1 MSPSAIAGAPASA
14 ARPNAKAA
22 NAWRRERKQKPFIT
36 RSRRTTTNLRRLR
49 SPSSDLRI
57 EMDGLGL
64 PLLIIR
70 AILRRHRQRVA
81 ILHRGE
87 DALRLRFE
95 SRVRRRIDEL
105 GLRQRAVRVVGEA
118 HLRDIDIGG

>member
-14 ARPNAKAA
+14 ASPNAKAA
-22 NAWRRERKQKPFIT
+22 NAWRRDTKQKTFIR

-57 EMDGLGL
+57 EVDGLGL
-64 PLLIIR
+64 PLLIKR

-81 ILHRGE
+81 ILDRGE
-87 DALRLRFE
+87 DALGLRFE
-95 SRVRRRIDEL
+95 SWV
-105 GLRQRAVRVVGEA
+105 
-118 HLRDIDIGG
+118 